1 MTTQDRAVIWNL
13 IRLPLL
19 ALLALTALLATT
31 IAVAYVHLGAMNLV
45 ASLLIAAIKI
55 AIIAVIFMELLK
67 STGIQRLA
75 AGVGLF
81 WLIFLFLLS
90 FADYLSR

>member
-1 MTTQDRAVIWNL
+1 MNSQDRTVIWNL

-19 ALLALTALLATT
+19 ALAALTALLGTT

-45 ASLLIAAIKI
+45 VSLLIAAIKVAVI
-55 AIIAVIFMELLK
+55 ALIFMELLK

-75 AGVGLF
+75 AGIGLF

>member
-1 MTTQDRAVIWNL
+1 MNTQDRAVIWNL

-19 ALLALTALLATT
+19 ALAALTALLGTT
-31 IAVAYVHLGAMNLV
+31 VGVAYVHLGVMNLV
-45 ASLLIAAIKI
+45 VSLLIAAMKV
-55 AIIAVIFMELLK
+55 AIIALIFMELLK

-75 AGVGLF
+75 AGIGLF

>member
-1 MTTQDRAVIWNL
+1 MNRQDRAVTWNL

-19 ALLALTALLATT
+19 ALAALTVLLGTT

-45 ASLLIAAIKI
+45 MSLLIAAIKI
-55 AIIAVIFMELLK
+55 AVIALIFMELLK

>member
-1 MTTQDRAVIWNL
+1 MNTQDRAVIWNL

-19 ALLALTALLATT
+19 ALAALTALLGTT
-31 IAVAYVHLGAMNLV
+31 VGVAYVHLGAMNLV
-45 ASLLIAAIKI
+45 VSLLIAAIKV
-55 AIIAVIFMELLK
+55 AIIALIFMELLK
-67 STGIQRLA
+67 STGIHRLA
-75 AGVGLF
+75 AGIGLF